1 MEESIMFAKKYLE
14 DILSFFGLNTDVYA
28 THDDDVIQLSVP
40 STHLN
45 GFLIGQRGDTLRA
58 IQFLVSTALKN
69 NEHEYTRVNV
79 DIADYKRHR
88 YDRMAER
95 AEKWV
100 AEVQRNGKELPLDL
114 RACLELAAAQYPDG
128 VVAPGST
135 EQVFD
140 YMIERFR
147 AWYEDEAIP
156 AEVFR
161 AVSAKGISQPLDIQ
175 RRVHAVNAFARLPEA
190 AALAAANK
198 RVSNILAKLEAGHPF
213 TKVNTDLLV
222 EAQEIALSDMLVS
235 VATKSGALFD
245 RGAYTEALASLA
257 VLRGPVDAFFDG
269 VMVNTENDGLRNNR
283 LNLLKA
289 LRDLFVQVADI
300 SQLVVSK

>member
-100 AEVQRNGKELPLDL
+100 AEVQRNGKELPLEPMNAVD
-114 RACLELAAAQYPDG
+114 RRTIHRVVGESRG
-128 VVAPGST
+128 VESESEGEGYDRHIVLKPIKQADDEPEEDKSSKDDKSVDEENSDT
-135 EQVFD
+135 ET
-140 YMIERFR
+140 
-147 AWYEDEAIP
+147 EDE
-156 AEVFR
+156 
-161 AVSAKGISQPLDIQ
+161 S
-175 RRVHAVNAFARLPEA
+175 
-190 AALAAANK
+190 
-198 RVSNILAKLEAGHPF
+198 
-213 TKVNTDLLV
+213 
-222 EAQEIALSDMLVS
+222 
-235 VATKSGALFD
+235 KS
-245 RGAYTEALASLA
+245 E
-257 VLRGPVDAFFDG
+257 
-269 VMVNTENDGLRNNR
+269 
-283 LNLLKA
+283 K
-289 LRDLFVQVADI
+289 Q
-300 SQLVVSK
+300 